1 MSKPIRIASKSVFA
15 PRGTATYT
23 PKWSIVVLALAC
35 LGVLK
40 FYGPGEKTPALRE
53 TRSAVSASFLPT
65 IENKGRPSDPPP
77 AAPGAVIKGHPRHH
91 LLATPGKGEVT
102 TGSNHLGFRWVKTDD
117 EKSKN

>member
-40 FYGPGEKTPALRE
+40 FYGPGEKTSATRE
-53 TRSAVSASFLPT
+53 AQSAASFLPT
-65 IENKGRPSDPPP
+65 VEKKIWPTRPSPE
-77 AAPGAVIKGHPRHH
+77 APDARIDGHPKHH
-91 LLATPGKGEVT
+91 ILATRGKGEVT
-102 TGSNHLGFRWVKTDD
+102 TGSNHLGFRCVMTDD
-117 EKSKN
+117 ENSKN